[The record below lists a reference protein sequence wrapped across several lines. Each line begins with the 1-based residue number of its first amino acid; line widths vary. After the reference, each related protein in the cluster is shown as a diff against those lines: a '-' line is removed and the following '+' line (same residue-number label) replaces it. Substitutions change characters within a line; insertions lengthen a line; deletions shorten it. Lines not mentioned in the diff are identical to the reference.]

1 MRKISIDRTG
11 FASGQQGVTIV
22 IDGVSTKIGWA
33 PEAVADLQ
41 TVHGISL
48 EAELLNAV
56 LHELQSYNL
65 TEEERIE
72 LVRLL
77 LAVKE

>member
-1 MRKISIDRTG
+1 MRKISLDETG
-11 FASGQQGVTIV
+11 FASGHRGVTIV

-33 PEAVADLQ
+33 PEVVADLQ

>member
-22 IDGVSTKIGWA
+22 IDGVPTKIEWA
-33 PEAVADLQ
+33 SEAAVGLQ
-41 TVHGISL
+41 TMYGVSL
-48 EAELLNAV
+48 EAELLNA
-56 LHELQSYNL
+56 LMKELQPYNL